1 MLHRVVLYMIVY
13 EDMEEVATPQSTR
26 REFEPWVL
34 ESCRS
39 CTENAGLIILAQHA
53 QYKSADTVPYHS
65 WCELQLLVGAYAV
78 LLQVQSVPAL
88 APMFRDLGEIDSLLD
103 AAEMVLSNV
112 PFTSLSTLR
121 TLEALTNV
129 RHNLTLQT
137 PR

>member
-1 MLHRVVLYMIVY
+1 MVVY
-13 EDMEEVATPQSTR
+13 EDMEEAATPQVTR
-26 REFEPWVL
+26 RDFEPWVL
-34 ESCRS
+34 ETCRS

-53 QYKSADTVPYHS
+53 QYKSGDRVPYHG

-88 APMFRDLGEIDSLLD
+88 APMFRDLGEIGSLLN

-112 PFTSLSTLR
+112 PFTSLSTWR